1 MTDQEFIQLLNEVAK
16 KARPF
21 NSEVR
26 QIDSMDMILKETGLD
41 SLDMLMC
48 TVYLCEIYDVE
59 DEKSKEM
66 LGETPQDL
74 FNFLKEWGRRQPADL
89 DQAREWFVRES
100 SSPKAAL
107 RSLRTRLSLRITPF
121 PKGFTCF
128 LRPTTGSGQA

>member
-26 QIDSMDMILKETGLD
+26 HIDSMDMILRETGLD

-48 TVYLCEIYDVE
+48 VVYLCEIYDVE

-66 LGETPQDL
+66 LGQTPQDL
-74 FNFLKEWGRRQPADL
+74 FNFLNEWGRRQPANL
-89 DQAREWFVRES
+89 EQAREWFV
-100 SSPKAAL
+100 
-107 RSLRTRLSLRITPF
+107 
-121 PKGFTCF
+121 
-128 LRPTTGSGQA
+128 

>member
-89 DQAREWFVRES
+89 DQAREWFV
-100 SSPKAAL
+100 
-107 RSLRTRLSLRITPF
+107 
-121 PKGFTCF
+121 
-128 LRPTTGSGQA
+128 

>member
-26 QIDSMDMILKETGLD
+26 HIDSMDMILRETGLD

-48 TVYLCEIYDVE
+48 VVYLCEIYDVE

-66 LGETPQDL
+66 VGQTPQDL
-74 FNFLKEWGRRQPADL
+74 FNFLAEWGRRQPANL
-89 DQAREWFVRES
+89 EQAREWFV
-100 SSPKAAL
+100 
-107 RSLRTRLSLRITPF
+107 
-121 PKGFTCF
+121 
-128 LRPTTGSGQA
+128 

>member
-48 TVYLCEIYDVE
+48 IVYLCEIYDVE

-89 DQAREWFVRES
+89 DQAREWFV
-100 SSPKAAL
+100 
-107 RSLRTRLSLRITPF
+107 
-121 PKGFTCF
+121 
-128 LRPTTGSGQA
+128 

>member
-1 MTDQEFIQLLNEVAK
+1 MTDQEFIQLLNDVAK

-26 QIDSMDMILKETGLD
+26 HIDSMEMILKDTGLD

-48 TVYLCEIYDVE
+48 IVYLCEIYDVE

-74 FNFLKEWGRRQPADL
+74 LNFLNEWARRKPANYEE
-89 DQAREWFVRES
+89 A
-100 SSPKAAL
+100 
-107 RSLRTRLSLRITPF
+107 
-121 PKGFTCF
+121 KGW
-128 LRPTTGSGQA
+128 LV